1 MKRIIAVLCIFSFL
15 LGVLNCCAKDSSNDA
30 ESTTAFE
37 HTLELTTEELT
48 EDIELETE
56 EITTTQPVT
65 HVVAGEIIIDDGEYR
80 YRINKTDF
88 EKNFD
93 EELLLKL
100 SETIP
105 MEFGYEDYDK
115 WNFSANV
122 ILNDVLLGN
131 ESRIGYWIERYD
143 FESEQ
148 AKKAQEEMMSY
159 NEKIRLHEYFI
170 SDIPKINEYLIKL
183 FGPDAGVIDK
193 NDFEEYSVIANSEK
207 HPFEDFNYKYNF
219 RFFYLPESKLVV
231 CGVNEFGDEDTRMPY
246 MCDVKEKDGLYTVRA
261 VSGWYGYYYGNYTF
275 LTKQN
280 DCFEAL
286 HWYTKGYLEECI
298 YTIACDDDGNMYM
311 KSTEKSYI
319 LPENAENNY
328 YAVSDAEIKDS
339 RYSSDELTVIDTL
352 SKNEKVYS
360 SGLYFGGGRIVVTE
374 KYVGIVEEDLLKEIK

>member
-1 MKRIIAVLCIFSFL
+1 MKRTISALCIICMLFV
-15 LGVLNCCAKDSSNDA
+15 VLNCCAK
-30 ESTTAFE
+30 EKIIEEMTTTVSKTISE
-37 HTLELTTEELT
+37 TMSEVLTEES
-48 EDIELETE
+48 EFATE
-56 EITTTQPVT
+56 EIITTTQPMT
-65 HVVAGEIIIDDGEYR
+65 HAGAGKITIDDGEYR
-80 YRINKTDF
+80 YIIEKTDF

-93 EELLLKL
+93 EELLLKI
-100 SETIP
+100 SEIIP

-115 WNFSANV
+115 WDCSANV

-143 FESEQ
+143 FESER

-193 NDFEEYSVIANSEK
+193 NDFEEYSVIANSDK
-207 HPFEDFNYKYNF
+207 HPFKDFNYKYNY

-231 CGVNEFGDEDTRMPY
+231 CGINEFLGEESKMPY
-246 MCDVKEKDGLYTVRA
+246 MCDVKEKDGIYTVRA
-261 VSGWYGYYYGNYTF
+261 VSGSGGFYEGNYTF

-280 DCFEAL
+280 DCLESL
-286 HWYTKGYLEECI
+286 RWYTKGYLEECI
-298 YTIACDDDGNMYM
+298 YTIACDDNGNMYM

-319 LPENAENNY
+319 LPENAEKNY
-328 YAVSDAEIKDS
+328 YAISDAEIKDS

-360 SGLYFGGGRIVVTE
+360 PGTDFEGRIVVTE
-374 KYVGIVEEDLLKEIK
+374 KYVGIVEEGLLKEIE